1 MSTTTTIRML
11 RRKRVD
17 GERSETRDLDLAA
30 GNAHGA
36 VLDGYIF
43 TDMTHARTWLAQP
56 FVAAMKISSLEVVE
70 VGACQTCPRCKG
82 TGSLQSVRIL
92 RKLSLVDFLA
102 DPITDRR

>member
-17 GERSETRDLDLAA
+17 GERSETRD
-30 GNAHGA
+30 
-36 VLDGYIF
+36 LDGYIF